1 MTQRQ
6 QPLPSSGFTYVRLGC
21 HLVCLP
27 GIRRYV
33 IVPLLINILLLGTAF
48 YWLFTK
54 LHQWIPQLMSYVPHW
69 LAWLNFVLWPLAV
82 ISIVL
87 VFGYFF
93 STLANWIAAPFFGL
107 LAEQLE
113 QRLTGHTPD
122 DMSWWSLIADLP
134 RIMKREWLKL
144 CYYLP
149 RAIGLL
155 LIHFIPGVGQLLAPI
170 LWFIFGAWM
179 MAIQYC
185 DYPFDNHKIAFE
197 NMRRNLAGDRKINL
211 EFGGLISVL
220 TMIPIINLVIM
231 PIAVCGATALWV
243 DRYRQTLINND
254 RL

>member
-1 MTQRQ
+1 MS
-6 QPLPSSGFTYVRLGC
+6 QPSSTSPSSGFTYVKIGC

-33 IVPLLINILLLGTAF
+33 IVPLLINIILLGSAF

-54 LHQWIPQLMSYVPHW
+54 LNEWIPQLMSYVPHW
-69 LAWLNFVLWPLAV
+69 LAWLNVVLWPLAV
-82 ISIVL
+82 VSIVL

-93 STLANWIAAPFFGL
+93 STIANWIAAPFFGL

-113 QRLTGHTPD
+113 QRLTGHVLNDT
-122 DMSWWSLIADLP
+122 SWWSLLSDLP

-144 CYYLP
+144 RYYLP

-155 LIHFIPGVGQLLAPI
+155 LIHFIPGVGQLIAPL

-179 MAIQYC
+179 VAIQYC
-185 DYPFDNHKIAFE
+185 DYPFDNHKVSFAA
-197 NMRRNLAGDRKINL
+197 MRRKLAEDRKLHL

-231 PIAVCGATALWV
+231 PIAVCGATAIWV
-243 DRYRQTLINND
+243 ERYRRSL
-254 RL
+254 LK